1 MNKRHFFT
9 ILLSLVFCATLS
21 AQSVQENLENGKNA
35 ESQGNVLEALTYYMK
50 ACTADK
56 SLAEAEKRMTSMLET
71 VIKTDFSISE
81 GSNPATLL
89 KKQQK
94 LRDDWDVL
102 LRTATE
108 FIASNPPVFE
118 AYYFD
123 TVSAKELTEE
133 NYQNK
138 TMSFTTGLP
147 YLKEYS
153 DEQNQYIIDMLSATL
168 NNVKNH
174 ENWGEKINKFPW
186 SYVDEMTEHN
196 WLKWIRNN
204 SVWGETRENKKTDV
218 YPFIVKLLDKNENE
232 LAKKELKLFVS
243 YDTRDSD
250 GMDGVVFTGRISGFD
265 ISSDN
270 TGKFDKGYWEQW
282 VSGGTTRFEGEV
294 EYIEFKDIPF
304 ENLDINAV
312 HVSVEY
318 SGDGLNALYVQKAP
332 KNAFTLTMIQNQKTD
347 EKTVKIVGKL
357 DTIPNQY
364 KSNRPRWEAITKN
377 AEKIETLDLSETS
390 GLQNIYYGYLPSH
403 VIYPNSID
411 KISLGY
417 RIAEIPTSI
426 KEIEKY
432 YRQNNM
438 KIVVNYHG
446 TESQWNMIKGH
457 ELVPK
462 DIKINYSVGAEKRK
476 AERTAAVQRLTDLR
490 RPAIEAKAREEA
502 ERLAAEQERIAVEQ
516 KAEEERK
523 IAAQKAEQE
532 RKTRLAGYVAHPEI
546 GVPFEYV
553 PYVIRGLKSD
563 AKIRVTGKVPKTEK
577 KYSWGDVSYLEDFS
591 SIARAIRGSKVKI
604 HLDLSA
610 LDFNAFCGD
619 GYSFENCEQL
629 SGITIPSIYLI
640 WKNSFKNCTSLKIVN
655 FCGSKKEWKQI
666 LVEHKSGNEALLKAK
681 IKYNYKGE

>member
-1 MNKRHFFT
+1 
-9 ILLSLVFCATLS
+9 
-21 AQSVQENLENGKNA
+21 
-35 ESQGNVLEALTYYMK
+35 
-50 ACTADK
+50 
-56 SLAEAEKRMTSMLET
+56 
-71 VIKTDFSISE
+71 
-81 GSNPATLL
+81 
-89 KKQQK
+89 
-94 LRDDWDVL
+94 
-102 LRTATE
+102 
-108 FIASNPPVFE
+108 
-118 AYYFD
+118 
-123 TVSAKELTEE
+123 
-133 NYQNK
+133 
-138 TMSFTTGLP
+138 MSFTTGLP

-196 WLKWIRNN
+196 WLKRIRNN
-204 SVWGETRENKKTDV
+204 SVWGETRRNEKPDV

-243 YDTRDSD
+243 YDTMDSD
-250 GMDGVVFTGRISGFD
+250 GSDGVVFTGRVSGFS

-270 TGKFDKGYWEQW
+270 VGAFEKSYDVGIQ
-282 VSGGTTRFEGEV
+282 VSSMVSEGQL

-390 GLQNIYYGYLPSH
+390 GLQEIWYGLNNLPSH
-403 VIYPNSID
+403 AILPNSIT
-411 KISLGY
+411 KIEEFFYWKNNWGGITTLD
-417 RIAEIPTSI
+417 IPTSV
-426 KEIEKY
+426 KEIKSDNGESY
-432 YRQNNM
+432 ICNPIRT
-438 KIVVNYHG
+438 VNYYG
-446 TESQWNMIKGH
+446 TERQWNTIKGH

-462 DIKINYSVGAEKRK
+462 DIKINYSIGAEKRK

-610 LDFNAFCGD
+610 LDFNAFRGD

-629 SGITIPSIYLI
+629 SGITIPSTIYSI
-640 WKNSFKNCTSLKIVN
+640 WENSFKNCTSLKIVN